1 MCDELD
7 IDAEAVGAVAG
18 GLGDSAQEISSA
30 AEFASGLTFG
40 PAVAGRIY
48 GDLGVR
54 IAAAGGLVGS
64 SLRRWSEASEDT
76 ADRLRT
82 TVDGY
87 RFVDEELSTSLHEH
101 RIESPR

>member
-18 GLGDSAQEISSA
+18 AFGDSAQAIAAATESA
-30 AEFASGLTFG
+30 SELTFG
-40 PAVAGRIY
+40 PAFAGRNY
-48 GDLGVR
+48 ADLGVR
-54 IAAAGGLVGS
+54 IAVVGGLVGS
-64 SLRRWSEASEDT
+64 SLRRWSEASEDN

-87 RFVDEELSTSLHEH
+87 RFFDDELSTSLHDP
-101 RIESPR
+101 RIESTR

>member
-7 IDAEAVGAVAG
+7 IDAEAVGAVSGAF
-18 GLGDSAQEISSA
+18 GDTAQAIASA
-30 AEFASGLTFG
+30 AEIASGLTFG
-40 PAVAGRIY
+40 PAVAGRNY

-54 IAAAGGLVGS
+54 IAAVGGLVGS
-64 SLRRWSEASEDT
+64 SLRRWSEASEDN

-82 TVDGY
+82 AVDGY
-87 RFVDEELSTSLHEH
+87 RFVDDALSTSLHEP

>member
-18 GLGDSAQEISSA
+18 GFGDSAQALASA
-30 AEFASGLTFG
+30 AENASGLTFG
-40 PAVAGRIY
+40 AAVAGRNY

-54 IAAAGGLVGS
+54 IAVAGGLAGS
-64 SLRRWSEASEDT
+64 SLRRWSEASEDN

-82 TVDGY
+82 SIDGY
-87 RFVDEELSTSLHEH
+87 RLFDDELSTSLHDP
-101 RIESPR
+101 RIDSTR